1 LDVPSRVRTLQPVL
15 QIKAPPNGVP
25 PVANMIIRV
34 VSVGIAPEPTVN
46 LPTFADQPRQF
57 ARRAVPVAVI
67 ERDAA
72 PVAGLP
78 VDGGHGTRFDNGLV
92 ARVRDVVKDGWVKW
106 HWSESAL
113 TTST

>member
-1 LDVPSRVRTLQPVL
+1 MPSRVRTLQPVP
-15 QIKAPPNGVP
+15 QIKAPLNGVP
-25 PVANMIIRV
+25 PVTNMITRV
-34 VSVGIAPEPTVN
+34 VPVGIAPEPTVN
-46 LPTFADQPRQF
+46 LSTPAAQPRQF
-57 ARRAVPVAVI
+57 ARRAVPVTVI

-78 VDGGHGTRFDNGLV
+78 VDGGHGTGFDNDLA
-92 ARVRDVVKDGWVKW
+92 ARVRDVVKGGWVKW